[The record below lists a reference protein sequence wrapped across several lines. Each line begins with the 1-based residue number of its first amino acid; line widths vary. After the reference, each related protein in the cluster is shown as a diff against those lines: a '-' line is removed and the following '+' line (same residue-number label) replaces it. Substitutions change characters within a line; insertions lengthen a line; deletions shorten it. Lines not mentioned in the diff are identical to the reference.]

1 MGTICALNY
10 GNTFI
15 AKLEKAY
22 IYPYINSFSNFYC
35 QFIDDVFFPWSG
47 TIVQLQEFI
56 KNLSN
61 RHPTFKFDFQY
72 SKTSIEF
79 LDTTIYKSKEQTK
92 FLQFFIA
99 NEQIR

>member
-35 QFIDDVFFPWSG
+35 QFIDDVFFPCSG
-47 TIVQLQEFI
+47 TIVQLQ
-56 KNLSN
+56 
-61 RHPTFKFDFQY
+61 
-72 SKTSIEF
+72 
-79 LDTTIYKSKEQTK
+79 
-92 FLQFFIA
+92 
-99 NEQIR
+99 